1 MKKKISMLLILALL
15 VAMLAGC
22 GSSATPA
29 AQSTGDGTET
39 TEGGLIGVCMQNMSS
54 SINELE
60 ATAMK
65 ETFIP
70 LGYDV
75 QIASADDN
83 VSTQV
88 QQVQN
93 FITMGAKVLVIL
105 PCEIETLEDTLI
117 EAREAGI
124 KVIVSGG
131 TGSISEDAYDAASA
145 DDEFVIGMYVAAVTK
160 AWVEKNMDPNG
171 DWDVCFLASTIS
183 EDAKTRCAGER
194 MIVEPYMIN
203 EAGEYTD
210 IFGVVV
216 DEANKVENPVYCQ
229 MIADRVGGN
238 MSKHSIEMDIS
249 GDNRS
254 VVAAALTD
262 NPKVRV
268 FIGYNSLISTAGSQY
283 ILDTFPENEWDEYAF
298 FSAGVMGNEYEY
310 LIGAVADNAGT
321 RSVFR
326 GAAQFGGGDAAATLV
341 ALTKAVMFGEEGVDY
356 GKLNANSIG
365 MYVPIAAELNNGVP
379 ALVSFDTA
387 SHIEYYTL
395 EEILKLDNLV
405 TYWDAANGYN
415 PAEQSADE
423 ALPPLDAEPV
433 AEGSRVYTCVLAG
446 PMGDDNLQ
454 FVLNEDGTCEFSLPG
469 NAMITDVYAG
479 TYEQEGNVVTVK
491 GLTNV
496 DESSDYKI
504 PGLWSFIDSTTGDA
518 VIYVLSDGTFSV
530 EPVEDSGYPLVLSC
544 VLAGPMGDDNL
555 QIVLN
560 EDGTCEFSLPGNP
573 MITDVYAGTYE
584 RDGDTVAIKGL
595 TNVDE
600 SSEYKIPGL
609 WSFIDSATG
618 DAVITVDEAAG
629 TFNPAE

>member
-1 MKKKISMLLILALL
+1 MPLTHVCIWDSKIGYRRITIDEACEMYPYRVSARSGHFVCELCAQNVLLTAPGENVRHFRHDPGSPNKECDERQAYFDPTYGRTMGELSSHEMPLRIL
-15 VAMLAGC
+15 VAGTTFSLQLGFFRSSGNNAHCDRIKIAGDSHQIFEYSFERVGQNGTTYLSV
-22 GSSATPA
+22 GS
-29 AQSTGDGTET
+29 
-39 TEGGLIGVCMQNMSS
+39 
-54 SINELE
+54 
-60 ATAMK
+60 
-65 ETFIP
+65 IP
-70 LGYDV
+70 NRFY
-75 QIASADDN
+75 
-83 VSTQV
+83 
-88 QQVQN
+88 
-93 FITMGAKVLVIL
+93 
-105 PCEIETLEDTLI
+105 EIE
-117 EAREAGI
+117 
-124 KVIVSGG
+124 
-131 TGSISEDAYDAASA
+131 
-145 DDEFVIGMYVAAVTK
+145 YVNA
-160 AWVEKNMDPNG
+160 N
-171 DWDVCFLASTIS
+171 
-183 EDAKTRCAGER
+183 
-194 MIVEPYMIN
+194 
-203 EAGEYTD
+203 TD
-210 IFGVVV
+210 LFGVVV
-216 DEANKVENPVYCQ
+216 EEASKVENPIYCQ
-229 MIADRVGGN
+229 TVADRVGGN
-238 MSKHSIEMDIS
+238 MAKHSIEMDIS

-268 FIGYNSLISTAGSQY
+268 FTGYNSLISTAGSQY
-283 ILDTFPENEWDEYAF
+283 ILDTFPQNEWDEYAF

-310 LIGAVADNAGT
+310 LIGAVAEDAGT

-341 ALTKAVMFGEEGVDY
+341 ALTKAVMFGEESVDY

-415 PAEQSADE
+415 PAEQDTGAAE
-423 ALPPLDAEPV
+423 LPPLDAAPA
-433 AEGSRVYTCVLAG
+433 AEGAKVYTCVLSG

-454 FVLNEDGTCEFSLPG
+454 FVLNDDGICEFSLPG
-469 NAMITDVYAG
+469 NPMITDVYAG
-479 TYEQEGNVVTVK
+479 TYTQEGNVVSIK

-496 DESSDYKI
+496 DESSEYKI
-504 PGLWSFIDSTTGDA
+504 PGLWSFIDSATGDA
-518 VIYVLSDGTFSV
+518 TIYVLSDGTFSV
-530 EPVEDSGYPLVLSC
+530 EPVEDSGYPIVLSC

-560 EDGTCEFSLPGNP
+560 ADGSCEFSLPGNP
-573 MITDVYAGTYE
+573 MITDVYTGTYE
-584 RDGDTVAIKGL
+584 RNGDTVSIKGL

-629 TFNPAE
+629 TFTSVE